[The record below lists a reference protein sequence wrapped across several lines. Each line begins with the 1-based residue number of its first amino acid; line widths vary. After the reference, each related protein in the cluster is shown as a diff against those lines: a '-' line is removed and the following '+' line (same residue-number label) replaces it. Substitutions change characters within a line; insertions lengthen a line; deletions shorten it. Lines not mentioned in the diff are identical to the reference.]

1 MQTYYMNKAVRE
13 KQTLDSEGEAR
24 IRKTDSQTSLVF
36 VPEEAH
42 TVLLTLFAGA
52 GW

>member
-1 MQTYYMNKAVRE
+1 MRTDYMNKAVRE
-13 KQTLDSEGEAR
+13 KRTLDLEGEAR

-36 VPEEAH
+36 VPEAAR
-42 TVLLTLFAGA
+42 TVLLTLYAGA